1 MRLTLRTLLAY
12 LDDILDPADAAEMGK
27 KIEESEFATNLVR
40 RTRDVTRRLRIGAPK
55 LFGKGMGLDPN
66 TVAEYLDNT
75 LPSERVPDFEK
86 VCLESD
92 VHLAEVASAHQILAL
107 VLGEPAEF
115 DARIRQRIYSLGSA
129 PSAAAEPAEDGKAA
143 AATKSAE
150 KTSRSRKRK
159 KRKQPKVPAYLRE
172 GAEQPGKR
180 RWLIA
185 AAALVV
191 LVGGAALAVPF
202 VAPDAWRRW
211 TGAEIAA
218 NPSADGSETEPSS
231 AAETG
236 AAEVDAAKDGDA
248 EDGSSKKAASKR
260 SSTNKLKSKSSSSA
274 DEPADETSDDSAP
287 SEAEERSAKKAKSK
301 TAAGSATKQTADNSP
316 EKDADGDE
324 PPVAPMPDDRPAGQ
338 SNRKPPA
345 KAPRGELMGRLI
357 SEHDVLL
364 RWNPALD
371 AWQRVPARESVY
383 AGDVLLALPTY
394 QPNVALGIGVTA
406 QLLGGAAIELEPPD
420 AEGVPGIKIIDGRV
434 LLLTVAKPGVQ
445 IRVQAGDRKAVAAF
459 GRDDA
464 TLALAVARHLPDGA
478 DPEKTAAAVLVDL
491 YLASGEVQWLG
502 AGSGPQKLKA
512 PEHRTLHADP
522 SVPQP
527 GELPA
532 WIKSNELAP
541 IERRAALAVDD
552 LLPADRPADE
562 ALKELAADRKA
573 EISLLAMQSLGLIGE
588 FDPFVEMLN
597 TPSQKHAW
605 TPQIESLRAAL
616 ARGPS
621 VAAQIREAFESQ
633 RGKTKGGQLYRLLWG
648 FDQQQL
654 EAGADKQLV
663 EYLDD
668 KEDLDIR
675 VLSFWNLH
683 HLTGFLLGYRPADP
697 DQKRI
702 KGVAAWRQKL
712 SSGQI
717 VPMPT
722 EE

>member
-12 LDDILDPADAAEMGK
+12 LDDILEPADAAEMGK
-27 KIEESEFATNLVR
+27 KIEESEFATNLMR

-55 LFGKGMGLDPN
+55 LYGRGMGLDPN
-66 TVAEYLDNT
+66 TVAEYLDHV

-92 VHLAEVASAHQILAL
+92 VYLAEVASAHQILAL

-115 DARIRQRIYSLGSA
+115 DARIRQRIYALGSA
-129 PSAAAEPAEDGKAA
+129 PAPAEPAEDGKAEIS
-143 AATKSAE
+143 TKPEE
-150 KTSRSRKRK
+150 KSSRSRKRK
-159 KRKQPKVPAYLRE
+159 KRKRPKVPAYLRE
-172 GAEQPGKR
+172 GAEQPGRR

-191 LVGGAALAVPF
+191 LAGGAALALPF
-202 VAPDAWRRW
+202 IAPDAWRRW
-211 TGAEIAA
+211 TGAEVAA
-218 NPSADGSETEPSS
+218 NPSAEAETAAGADDEESGDAKAGSSEKTAAKKSS
-231 AAETG
+231 A
-236 AAEVDAAKDGDA
+236 KP
-248 EDGSSKKAASKR
+248 
-260 SSTNKLKSKSSSSA
+260 KSKSSSP
-274 DEPADETSDDSAP
+274 DEPADDVSDDSAP
-287 SEAEERSAKKAKSK
+287 PEPEESSAKKAKGK
-301 TAAGSATKQTADNSP
+301 AAPRKASEETGANAP
-316 EKDADGDE
+316 EKNADGDE
-324 PPVAPMPDDRPAGQ
+324 PPVAPMPDDQPAGRTD
-338 SNRKPPA
+338 RKPPA
-345 KAPRGELMGRLI
+345 EAPRGELMGRLI

-364 RWNPALD
+364 RWNSAED

-445 IRVQAGDRKAVAAF
+445 VRVQAGDRKAVAAF

-491 YLASGEVQWLG
+491 YLASGEVQWLSP
-502 AGSGPQKLKA
+502 GSGPQKLKA
-512 PEHRTLHADP
+512 PEHRTLHTDP
-522 SVPQP
+522 SVPQQ

-541 IERRAALAVDD
+541 IERRAALAVDE

-597 TPSQKHAW
+597 TPSQRHAW
-605 TPQIESLRAAL
+605 TPQVESLRAAL
-616 ARGPS
+616 ARGPA
-621 VAAQIREAFESQ
+621 VAAQIRTAFEAQ
-633 RGKTKGGQLYRLLWG
+633 RGKTKGAQLYRLLWG

-717 VPMPT
+717 VPMPS

>member
-12 LDDILDPADAAEMGK
+12 LDDILEPADAAEMGK
-27 KIEESEFATNLVR
+27 KIEESEFATSLMH

-55 LFGKGMGLDPN
+55 LYGRGMGLDPN

-115 DARIRQRIYSLGSA
+115 DSRGRQRIYALASA
-129 PSAAAEPAEDGKAA
+129 PTEDGKEAA
-143 AATKSAE
+143 SSKPAE
-150 KTSRSRKRK
+150 KASRSRKRK
-159 KRKQPKVPAYLRE
+159 KRRQPKVPAYLRE
-172 GAEQPGKR
+172 ASKQAGGR
-180 RWLIA
+180 RWLVA
-185 AAALVV
+185 ALALVV
-191 LVGGAALAVPF
+191 LAGGAALTVRLA
-202 VAPDAWRRW
+202 APDAWRRW
-211 TGAEIAA
+211 TGAEVAV
-218 NPSADGSETEPSS
+218 NVSPDGSSAKQAPEAESGVAADSAAKAKSSKKTPSEKNSTNKKKTKSSS
-231 AAETG
+231 AA
-236 AAEVDAAKDGDA
+236 A
-248 EDGSSKKAASKR
+248 KAADDESDNEESDNAAPPEPEVEGASEKAQGKD
-260 SSTNKLKSKSSSSA
+260 SAGKTSEKTPEKNSA
-274 DEPADETSDDSAP
+274 D
-287 SEAEERSAKKAKSK
+287 
-301 TAAGSATKQTADNSP
+301 
-316 EKDADGDE
+316 DE
-324 PPVAPMPDDRPAGQ
+324 PPVAPMPDDNPLRRPD
-338 SNRKPPA
+338 RKPA
-345 KAPRGELMGRLI
+345 AEVPRGELMGRLI

-364 RWNPALD
+364 RWNRD
-371 AWQRVPARESVY
+371 EDVWQRVPARESVF
-383 AGDVLLALPTY
+383 AGDVLLALPAY

-420 AEGVPGIKIIDGRV
+420 AQGVPGIKIIDGRV

-445 IRVQAGDRKAVAAF
+445 VRVQAGDRKAVAVF

-464 TLALAVARHLPDGA
+464 TLAVQVARDLPDGA
-478 DPEKTAAAVLVDL
+478 DPEKTPAAVLVDL
-491 YLASGEVQWLG
+491 FLASGEVQWVSP
-502 AGSGPQKLKA
+502 GSGPQKLKA

-522 SVPQP
+522 SVPQ
-527 GELPA
+527 GDEFPA

-541 IERRAALAVDD
+541 IERRAAMAVDE

-573 EISLLAMQSLGLIGE
+573 EISLLAMKSLALIGE
-588 FDPFVEMLN
+588 FDLFVEMLN

-616 ARGPS
+616 ARGPA
-621 VAAQIREAFESQ
+621 VAAQIRQAFEDQ
-633 RGKTKGGQLYRLLWG
+633 RGKTKGAELYRMLWG
-648 FDQQQL
+648 YDREQL
-654 EAGADKQLV
+654 EGGADKQLV
-663 EYLDD
+663 EYLND

-683 HLTGFLLGYRPADP
+683 HMTGFLLGYRPADP

-712 SSGQI
+712 SSKQI
-717 VPMPT
+717 VPMPS